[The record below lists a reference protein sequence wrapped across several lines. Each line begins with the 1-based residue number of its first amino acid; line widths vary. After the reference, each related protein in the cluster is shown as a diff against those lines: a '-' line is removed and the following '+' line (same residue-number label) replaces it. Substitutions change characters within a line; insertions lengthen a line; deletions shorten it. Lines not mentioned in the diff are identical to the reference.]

1 MTMQAIV
8 FANRQG
14 NELSPLTQ
22 EYCPALLNV
31 GNKALIEYTIED
43 LAAAGIT
50 QIKVVC
56 CNQSKAIR
64 QLLGAGDKW
73 GVKLSYFLSKPEES
87 VQPVLNRLAL
97 SCDELLL
104 IRGDI
109 LRSPCVRS
117 FIEFASK
124 IPNQFIQ
131 ANIAHHSAGL
141 QLHYVGDCGSK
152 TNQPRHSFYSEQVN
166 KLDWPLSNTVA
177 MQNGVTQ
184 VLHGTCYLMDTLE
197 CYLAANLA
205 LAEGKIP
212 GLVPNGRPH
221 PSAAS
226 LHLDVKAQVTNN
238 DYSSVNGIIGR
249 NTQICSNVH
258 LSEQIVIGKGCFI
271 SDKSSI
277 KNSLVLDNTFVGK
290 GLTLENCIV
299 SKNLLINLNNVS
311 HSYIDDAS
319 LLADTAI
326 HSLSD
331 DESSNHTYTNFGQ
344 RIFALLLFIVT
355 LPLQAVAMLMAHVNQ
370 RGDQREQ
377 GSWGEVITDITAD
390 TSNQNPHNSKHQQA
404 YKVSIR
410 SNPLKSVTL
419 LSNQGELIKGK
430 QWRVKHRALA
440 RLPQLLHVVSGKL
453 ALLGVNPQHQQDTGQ
468 PIDDGKFMSPQVSK
482 KRSPMPLRGV
492 FGPVQLQLA
501 ESAPLEE
508 QQLVEAEFATKRG
521 ISRYIS
527 LLLSKGEFSH
537 LSQEHACDITD
548 QQVDIVDLKVET
560 LASTNTLNSS
570 DLKH

>member
-1 MTMQAIV
+1 
-8 FANRQG
+8 
-14 NELSPLTQ
+14 
-22 EYCPALLNV
+22 
-31 GNKALIEYTIED
+31 
-43 LAAAGIT
+43 
-50 QIKVVC
+50 
-56 CNQSKAIR
+56 
-64 QLLGAGDKW
+64 
-73 GVKLSYFLSKPEES
+73 
-87 VQPVLNRLAL
+87 
-97 SCDELLL
+97 
-104 IRGDI
+104 
-109 LRSPCVRS
+109 
-117 FIEFASK
+117 
-124 IPNQFIQ
+124 
-131 ANIAHHSAGL
+131 
-141 QLHYVGDCGSK
+141 
-152 TNQPRHSFYSEQVN
+152 
-166 KLDWPLSNTVA
+166 
-177 MQNGVTQ
+177 
-184 VLHGTCYLMDTLE
+184 
-197 CYLAANLA
+197 
-205 LAEGKIP
+205 
-212 GLVPNGRPH
+212 
-221 PSAAS
+221 
-226 LHLDVKAQVTNN
+226 
-238 DYSSVNGIIGR
+238 
-249 NTQICSNVH
+249 
-258 LSEQIVIGKGCFI
+258 
-271 SDKSSI
+271 
-277 KNSLVLDNTFVGK
+277 
-290 GLTLENCIV
+290 
-299 SKNLLINLNNVS
+299 
-311 HSYIDDAS
+311 
-319 LLADTAI
+319 
-326 HSLSD
+326 
-331 DESSNHTYTNFGQ
+331 
-344 RIFALLLFIVT
+344 
-355 LPLQAVAMLMAHVNQ
+355 MAHVNQ